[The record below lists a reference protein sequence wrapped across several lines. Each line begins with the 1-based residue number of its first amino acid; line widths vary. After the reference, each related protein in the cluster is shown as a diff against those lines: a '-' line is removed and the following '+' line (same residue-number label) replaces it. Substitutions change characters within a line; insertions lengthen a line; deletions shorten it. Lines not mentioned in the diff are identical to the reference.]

1 MSGLAGKA
9 ALVGIGQTEFSK
21 ESGRSEMQ
29 LACEAVKAAIADAGL
44 KPSDVDG
51 MVTFTVDENEEIE
64 VARNVGI
71 KDLTF
76 FTRVPHG
83 GGAAAGTVLQAAM
96 AVATGVA
103 EVVVCYR
110 AFNERSGFRFGGAGR
125 QPGVTPLWMAPYAPF
140 ALMTPAGWV
149 ALHAQRYMNAYG
161 VTNAD
166 FGKIAVI
173 DRKHAAKNPDAWFYE
188 KPITL
193 EQHQESRWIIEPVLR
208 LLDCCQESDGGV
220 AMVVTSVERARD
232 LAKPPAV
239 ITAAAQGAAYD
250 GEVMTSYYREEITGL
265 PEMGVVGEK
274 LWGDSGLK
282 PADIS
287 TAFLYDHF
295 TPFVFTQ
302 LEELGFC
309 GRGEAKDFV
318 SVDELSL
325 GGRMPINTNGGLLG
339 EAYIHGMN
347 GITEGVRQVRGTS
360 YNQVDNVEHV
370 LVTSGTGVPTSGLD
384 PRAADHTSADAT
396 EIAVRTHDASD
407 RDRHPGCH
415 HLGRL
420 RVLSHPW
427 FAQNDDRRH
436 RACGRRVPQHVL
448 RVLPRQGDDRRGLRR
463 GRLAAVLP
471 QHGQGDRPRW
481 RQHVRGQ
488 AGEGGGVRWRR
499 RAKWSN
505 PRSTSTTKKSTS

>member
-1 MSGLAGKA
+1 MSGGLGGKA
-9 ALVGIGQTEFSK
+9 AIAGIGQTEFSK

-29 LACEAVKAAIADAGL
+29 LACEAVKAALDDAGL
-44 KPSDVDG
+44 KPADVDG

-71 KDLTF
+71 GNLTF

-125 QPGVTPLWMAPYAPF
+125 QPTAPPLWLAPYAPF
-140 ALMTPAGWV
+140 GLMTPAGWV
-149 ALHAQRYMNAYG
+149 ALHAQRYMSTYG
-161 VTNAD
+161 ATNAD
-166 FGKIAVI
+166 FGKISVI
-173 DRKHAAKNPDAWFYE
+173 DRIHAAKNPDAWFYE
-188 KPITL
+188 RPITL
-193 EQHQESRWIIEPVLR
+193 EDHQQSRWIIEPVLR

-220 AMVVTSVERARD
+220 AIVVTSVERARD

-250 GEVMTSYYREEITGL
+250 GEVMTSYYREQITGL
-265 PEMGVVGEK
+265 PEMGVVGDR
-274 LWGDSGLK
+274 LWRDSGLK
-282 PADIS
+282 PADIQ

-318 SVDELSL
+318 SIESMSL
-325 GGRMPINTNGGLLG
+325 GGSLPINTNGGLLG

-360 YNQVDNVEHV
+360 HNQVDNVEHV
-370 LVTSGTGVPTSGLD
+370 LVTSGTGVPTSGLIL
-384 PRAADHTSADAT
+384 AQ
-396 EIAVRTHDASD
+396 AS
-407 RDRHPGCH
+407 
-415 HLGRL
+415 
-420 RVLSHPW
+420 
-427 FAQNDDRRH
+427 
-436 RACGRRVPQHVL
+436 
-448 RVLPRQGDDRRGLRR
+448 
-463 GRLAAVLP
+463 
-471 QHGQGDRPRW
+471 
-481 RQHVRGQ
+481 
-488 AGEGGGVRWRR
+488 
-499 RAKWSN
+499 
-505 PRSTSTTKKSTS
+505 